1 MHDYWWEFAKV
12 AAAHALAVISPG
24 PDFAIVLRQ
33 SLTFGRRAGI
43 WTSIG
48 VGTAILL
55 HVSYSLLGFG
65 LMLKASAVW
74 FSVFRY
80 LGAAYIGWIGIQCLR
95 SQRGTSS
102 PQPGASSGELPT
114 STQAFRTGF
123 LTNAL
128 NPKATLFFITLFV
141 TVISPATPK
150 LIQVGYGVWMSLGTM
165 LWFCLVAL
173 VFTRPEV
180 RGTFE
185 RYGHWINRALG
196 VVLLVFAIGL
206 AFSRW
211 E

>member
-33 SLTFGRRAGI
+33 SITFGRRVGI

-65 LMLKASAVW
+65 LIIRASPVW
-74 FSVFRY
+74 FGVFRY
-80 LGAAYIGWIGIQCLR
+80 VGAAYIGWLGLQCLR
-95 SQRGTSS
+95 AKRGTSF
-102 PQPGASSGELPT
+102 PDGGAISAQTPT
-114 STQAFRTGF
+114 SGGAFRTGF

-128 NPKATLFFITLFV
+128 NPKVTLFFVTLFV
-141 TVISPATPK
+141 TVINPATPK
-150 LIQVGYGVWMSLGTM
+150 LIQVGYGAWMSIGTM

-173 VFTRPEV
+173 IFTRSQV
-180 RGTFE
+180 RSAFE
-185 RYGHWINRALG
+185 QYAHFINRALG
-196 VVLLVFAIGL
+196 LVLLVFAIGL
-206 AFSRW
+206 AFARW

>member
-33 SLTFGRRAGI
+33 SIAFGRRAGV

-48 VGTAILL
+48 IGTAILL

-74 FSVFRY
+74 FGIFRY

-95 SQRGTSS
+95 AKRGSSS
-102 PQPGASSGELPT
+102 PELGAILAPRPASSE
-114 STQAFRTGF
+114 AFRTGF

-141 TVISPATPK
+141 TVINPATPK
-150 LIQVGYGVWMSLGTM
+150 LIQVGYGLWMSLGTM

-180 RGTFE
+180 RSTFE

-196 VVLLVFAIGL
+196 AVLLAFAIGL
-206 AFSRW
+206 AFARW